1 MKHTSRFFSM
11 VMAVVV
17 LLQMFTFVS
26 FAEDTL
32 SDLPTELVWNSE
44 KKGYFQFTIPDHIT
58 DRYNY
63 RIDLYKNG
71 DPVEWTQSSVHPTEF
86 EDSRVYSRSF
96 LQEEIMANGSG
107 KYTYTV
113 TVNGETSGF
122 STEFTYTEP
131 TQTLPTPTN
140 VILVEGQVRWTP
152 IVSEHCSGYFVEYYV
167 AYPDG
172 TLDKVYGQ
180 EERNVTSDYQ
190 DYTSDNDV
198 SSYFNEQVDRF
209 YNADPVRY
217 PKESAFLMVTVRAE
231 SSDIFEIKDS
241 ENSAPVAMSE
251 DNETE
256 FQFNLPGK
264 SGDKGTTLKWTDIQ
278 EYVPERMQF
287 GLLYASNR
295 YEANILTPAT
305 VTYTGNGVN
314 RTETLSYIPLLTEY
328 GAAWYDLEFTLPY
341 DLAPGTYQATI
352 RLAIAQEKGTD
363 NVKPYVITIP
373 ELTVNQ
379 VYDADFII
387 NDGETFTTDKNVT
400 LAFNVSGYTK
410 YKIGDG
416 EYTNLPEN
424 GVATTYVLT
433 PESGEKTVSVTFA
446 NADESKTET
455 VEKNIQLSNR
465 HTITYYVNG
474 AEFYTEILDC
484 GSSIQQLAEVPA
496 VEGKTFAGWDD
507 KIPAVMPD
515 SNLSFSAIFVADP
528 VQDLTELL
536 SEEDLA
542 AGYTDVTST
551 VSLDVANANI
561 NDELASEYTGYT
573 AAMTLDITL
582 QKVKE
587 DGTSD
592 NISESGSLVAFEI
605 EIPDSLKNKG
615 DYIILRDHNGTV
627 EMIGRTPNAFGEY
640 LTVSGNT
647 ITLYANR
654 FSLYTLATREQT
666 PPAPSGG
673 GASVYTINFD
683 SNGGSK
689 VKAVDVRSGK
699 TVSKPEDP
707 AKEGYIF
714 AGWYLDQDLTE
725 ACDFSTVIRTSLSLY
740 AKWTEAAPKTA
751 MVLTI
756 GEKNATING
765 ETVTNDVAPII
776 LQDRT
781 LIPIRFVAE
790 AFGATVEW
798 NETARAVN
806 VTLGDVMVSLIV
818 GEGFAVVNGEV
829 KELDCASFIEND
841 RTYLPVRFVME
852 SLGLKVE
859 WNESTRQV
867 LIEN

>member
-1 MKHTSRFFSM
+1 MKKFSK
-11 VMAVVV
+11 
-17 LLQMFTFVS
+17 LLSVILAMFLILQTCS
-26 FAEDTL
+26 LICFAETV
-32 SDLPTELVWNSE
+32 SDLPTELVWNSA

-71 DPVEWTQSSVHPTEF
+71 EPVDWTQSSVHPTEF
-86 EDSRVYSRSF
+86 EDSRVYSRSY

-107 KYTYTV
+107 RYTYTV
-113 TVNGETSGF
+113 TVNGETTGF

-131 TQTLPTPTN
+131 TQNLPIPTN
-140 VILVEGQVRWTP
+140 VVLVEGQVRWTP
-152 IVSEHCSGYFVEYYV
+152 IVSEYCSGYFVEYYV

-172 TLDKVYGQ
+172 TLEKVYGQ

-190 DYTSDNDV
+190 DYTNDNDV
-198 SSYFNEQVDRF
+198 SNYFNAQVDRF

-231 SSDIFEIKDS
+231 SSDIFEVKDS

-251 DNETE
+251 DTETE
-256 FQFNLPGK
+256 FHFNLPAK
-264 SGDKGTTLKWTDIQ
+264 SGDKGTTLEWTDIQ

-287 GLLYASNR
+287 GLLYASNQ

-341 DLAPGTYQATI
+341 DLAPGTYQAVI

-379 VYDADFII
+379 VYDADFVI

-400 LAFNVSGYTK
+400 LTFNVSGYTK

-416 EYTNLPEN
+416 EYTALPAN

-433 PESGEKTVSVTFA
+433 PESGEKTISVMFA

-465 HTITYYVNG
+465 HTISYYVDG
-474 AEFYTEILDC
+474 AVFDTAILDC
-484 GSSIQQLAEVPA
+484 GSQISQLAELPI
-496 VEGKTFAGWDD
+496 VEGKTFAGWDRA
-507 KIPAVMPD
+507 IPAVMPD
-515 SNLSFSAIFVADP
+515 ADLSFHAIFVADP
-528 VQDLTELL
+528 SQDLTELL

-551 VSLDVANANI
+551 VSLDVANSNI

-582 QKVKE
+582 QKVKD

-666 PPAPSGG
+666 PPVSSGG
-673 GASVYTINFD
+673 GVLSYTVNFN

-689 VKAVDVRSGK
+689 VKVATVRSGK

-707 AKEGYIF
+707 TREGYVF
-714 AGWYLDQDLTE
+714 AGWYLDEDLTE
-725 ACDFSTVIRTSLSLY
+725 AFDFETVIRKSVSLY
-740 AKWTEAAPKTA
+740 AKWTPATSKTA

-756 GEKNATING
+756 GEIGATVNG
-765 ETVTNDVAPII
+765 ETVINDAAPVIVNN
-776 LQDRT
+776 RT
-781 LIPIRFVAE
+781 MLPIRFVAE
-790 AFGATVEW
+790 TFGATVEW
-798 NETARAVN
+798 NETTRAVN
-806 VTLGDVMVSLIV
+806 VSLGDVKVSLIV
-818 GEGFAVVNGEV
+818 GEGFAMVNGEA

-852 SLGLKVE
+852 SLRLHVE
-859 WNESTRQV
+859 WNESNRQV
-867 LIEN
+867 IIEN